1 MTTTAEHL
9 CQWLAMVTNHGTAP
23 SGEQLLAPELF
34 EEAQCSQSGT
44 DGATPPW
51 HGSGEGMEHYENINS
66 EIIALTEGN
75 TP

>member
-1 MTTTAEHL
+1 
-9 CQWLAMVTNHGTAP
+9 MVTHHGTAP
-23 SGEQLLAPELF
+23 CGEQLLAPELL

-51 HGSGEGMEHYENINS
+51 HGSSEGMEHYENINS